1 MERQRGF
8 TLLEVII
15 VMALAAILAALA
27 VSSYGRYVLRTHRA
41 DAHQALMAI
50 AHGEERW
57 YATYNRYT
65 DDLGQF
71 GYVEPAVSPHGHYE
85 LTLVVDGDAAQS
97 FTATAVPLHTQA
109 TDVCGSLSIN
119 NRGNKL
125 PKHDDAKAN
134 ANGRCW

>member
-1 MERQRGF
+1 MERPRGF

-15 VMALAAILAALA
+15 VMAIAAILSALA
-27 VSSYGRYVLRTHRA
+27 VSTYGRYVLRSHRA

-71 GYVEPAVSPHGHYE
+71 GYTQPAASAHGYYE
-85 LTLVVDGDAAQS
+85 LTLEVAGDAGQS
-97 FTATAVPLHTQA
+97 FTAIAMPVHTQA
-109 TDVCGSLSIN
+109 ADVCGSLSIN
-119 NRGNKL
+119 SRGNKL
-125 PKHDDAKAN
+125 PEHDDAQAN